1 MNGGFMIKYRFLL
14 IFCLVFAMSGC
25 AGNKMALTKGK
36 SDIISQ
42 KNQLLCFPSEYQINI
57 TKTSVR
63 IAESC
68 YLPQSEP
75 NCKHDLPPPTKV
87 LINLI
92 KEKKNIS
99 MNIY

>member
-1 MNGGFMIKYRFLL
+1 MIKYRFLL

-25 AGNKMALTKGK
+25 AGNKMALTKA
-36 SDIISQ
+36 SPTLISQ

-57 TKTSVR
+57 NQTSVR

-68 YLPQSEP
+68 YLPAIR
-75 NCKHDLPPPTKV
+75 TK
-87 LINLI
+87 LQARSSFPLRSPYKPY